1 VTGGAEGE
9 VLHLLDFTPYSD
21 APSRAVFPAGAV
33 AADRDRLASQ
43 QQPDGGWEV
52 TFASF
57 SPAGALEWRGY
68 TTVQSVTVL
77 RNGRL

>member
-1 VTGGAEGE
+1 V
-9 VLHLLDFTPYSD
+9 
-21 APSRAVFPAGAV
+21 
-33 AADRDRLASQ
+33 SQ

-52 TFASF
+52 TYASF

-77 RNGRL
+77 RNGCL

>member
-1 VTGGAEGE
+1 MTGGAEGE

-21 APSRAVFPAGAV
+21 APSRAVFPAEAV
-33 AADRDRLASQ
+33 AADRDRLVSQ

-52 TFASF
+52 TYHTY

-77 RNGRL
+77 QNGRL